1 MNLLLNK
8 LIESVKV
15 INTASDVS
23 LKMKYLK

>member
-1 MNLLLNK
+1 MNILLNK

-15 INTASDVS
+15 INTASGAS